1 MLQASLEHRG
11 EHHVEGNEA
20 SHRVVLMVLSR
31 LMRDLQNGSFITLD
45 LGINVLERH
54 EGVKYVH
61 DQLELIG
68 NEGIV
73 INEFLLVG
81 VFAVAGR
88 QVELGIKCR
97 CLLVIELAQFN
108 DGIFILVKDTLLGN
122 VFRIRALQS
131 DTGLE
136 TPQNLAVVI
145 AGLSD
150 MGGTQDF
157 CEILLGCAAYP
168 SFLPAVTGECG
179 HDLLELEEKLLIAAD
194 ELANLIDEEKD
205 PVVLSLPGQ
214 VGLEFETKCLGSRV
228 DRIISN
234 LLTDYIRG
242 EGSETGGDFE
252 NAV

>member
-31 LMRDLQNGSFITLD
+31 FMSDLQNGAFITLD

-122 VFRIRALQS
+122 VFRIRALQG

-136 TPQNLAVVI
+136 AAEDLAIVI
-145 AGLSD
+145 TGLSD
-150 MGGTQDF
+150 MSCAEYLG
-157 CEILLGCAAYP
+157 EILLGCATNP
-168 SFLPAVTGECG
+168 CFLPAVTSESG

-205 PVVLSLPGQ
+205 SVVLSLSGQ
-214 VGLEFETKCLGSRV
+214 VGLEF
-228 DRIISN
+228 
-234 LLTDYIRG
+234 
-242 EGSETGGDFE
+242 
-252 NAV
+252 